1 LASLPG
7 RERSLEVLLG
17 LSRNPF
23 TPLADFDPELARQM
37 FVPLPPDSGL
47 MAMASDTLAGTAPA
61 FVAVV
66 GEPGMGRTT
75 RLNMLA
81 YDFWESEGEYIL
93 YEVNPLEGPD
103 AIDDLLRFTYERSR
117 GLRKALKKIVLG
129 VSELSEE
136 ELERLRRSPAQVGE
150 ALVDYLE
157 PIRPV
162 ALLLDDAHNMLLT
175 GDRWS
180 FFFFESIRELVSV
193 MPEGIMVTMTMSP
206 DAFAALKKR
215 HSALVSRLHDT
226 IELKPL
232 TDEQAVQI
240 VERRLAIVRTRE
252 SESVLDPFTEEAIST
267 ANQYAR
273 GVPKRLMEILSLSLE
288 AAVALRRTRVTE
300 VIVEDVM
307 APEKPILEF
316 LERVP
321 QRLRKEVEV
330 LVRDFGGGPAPLEKL
345 ALAAEVPPEE
355 EYRRFESLVAAG
367 IVMKD
372 AAGMYYIPKEVLE
385 SAALEEAKKEVKKRP
400 KEAER
405 PKRLPRSIERILR
418 KSRRL

>member
-1 LASLPG
+1 MASLPG

-37 FVPLPPDSGL
+37 IVPLPADSGL
-47 MAMASDTLAGTAPA
+47 MAMASDTIAGTAPA
-61 FVAVV
+61 FVAVI
-66 GEPGMGRTT
+66 GDPGTGRTT
-75 RLNMLA
+75 RLNVLA
-81 YDFWESEGEYIL
+81 YDFWESEGEYIF

-103 AIDDLLRFTYERSR
+103 AIDDLLSFTYERSR
-117 GLRKALKKIVLG
+117 SLKKALKKIVLG
-129 VSELSEE
+129 MSELSEE

-193 MPEGIMVTMTMSP
+193 MPEGIMVVMAMSP
-206 DAFAALKKR
+206 DAFTALKKR
-215 HSALVSRLHDT
+215 HPALVSRLHDT
-226 IELKPL
+226 IKLEPL
-232 TDEQAVQI
+232 SDEQAIQI
-240 VERRLAIVRTRE
+240 VERRLAIVRSRE
-252 SESVLDPFTEEAIST
+252 SESPLDPFTEEAISA

-307 APEKPILEF
+307 APERPILEF

-330 LVRDFGGGPAPLEKL
+330 LLRDFGGGPVPLEKL
-345 ALAAEVPPEE
+345 ALAAEVPPDE
-355 EYRRFESLVAAG
+355 EYRRLESLVGAG
-367 IVMKD
+367 ILLKD
-372 AAGMYYIPKEVLE
+372 AAGMYYISKDVLE
-385 SAALEEAKKEVKKRP
+385 SAIPEEAKREAKKKPKEVQKPR
-400 KEAER
+400 
-405 PKRLPRSIERILR
+405 RLPKSIERILR
-418 KSRRL
+418 RSRRL